1 MEVRPLKIVTP
12 SSGKVLVI
20 VLIAVVIVLA
30 LAAGAAWYFQKDA
43 VRQQPEPQP
52 VVSRHKIPSA
62 PVPPAPLAPAA
73 EPEEDALAVQ
83 PPAADTE
90 TQAAAQADLN
100 AASTDSVEIR
110 QPDEALPVI
119 ARDEAQAL
127 PEAEAPTSN
136 EAAEEAS
143 QKPSV
148 EPAVATPGAADSQP
162 PEEKPFYAI
171 QVGAYRSQDNAN
183 HSVADLQ
190 KKGYEAF
197 ILEAGAAKAQTL
209 YTVCIGH
216 YDSKAQAQAPLSEF
230 RHKEKKSAFIIHS
243 DR

>member
-12 SSGKVLVI
+12 SNGKVLVI

-30 LAAGAAWYFQKDA
+30 LAAGAAWYFQRDA
-43 VRQQPEPQP
+43 VHRQPETQP

-62 PVPPAPLAPAA
+62 PVPPAPAV
-73 EPEEDALAVQ
+73 EPEEEALEVQ
-83 PPAADTE
+83 PQTADTE

-100 AASTDSVEIR
+100 AVSTDSVEIR

-119 ARDEAQAL
+119 ATDEAQAL
-127 PEAEAPTSN
+127 PEADAPASN
-136 EAAEEAS
+136 EEAEEAS

-148 EPAVATPGAADSQP
+148 EPAVSTPGAADSQP